1 MENEVKLPGDIIN
14 ESDFET
20 TDVETNLTNEGD
32 LFNELENF
40 LNNDD
45 EDQDEPKIK
54 TPEIK
59 SDEPVNTKD
68 DNSDDD
74 GKFTPLANYL
84 SEKGIIDLDTLK
96 EQGFELEE
104 SEDSF
109 IEAIELSIEANAQR
123 KIDEL
128 LSQLPKKFQKEFKLY
143 VEDGLEEK
151 EAESLSEKLDF
162 YSSLDQDKLKD
173 SSIAEKVVRDYYET
187 LGMDKEEIDEIV
199 SRATELDELSEK
211 AEKLSKKLESKVS
224 KEIELKKEEAK
235 VNQQKALEKQ
245 KEYFD
250 NMKKSSSA
258 FIQMLNKNGIGFNQK
273 LADEIYKSRTE
284 VVEEE
289 NGVKLNKIGA
299 ISRKDPEGFQNTM
312 HLLSA
317 LGVFKT
323 DKDGKISPDLS
334 KLTKIGESKGA
345 KKVITKV
352 DEISKKFSQSKSTDD
367 DFEDP
372 LELLKETYG

>member
-45 EDQDEPKIK
+45 EDQDEPKVK
-54 TPEIK
+54 TPEVK
-59 SDEPVNTKD
+59 TDEPVNTKD

>member
-1 MENEVKLPGDIIN
+1 
-14 ESDFET
+14 
-20 TDVETNLTNEGD
+20 
-32 LFNELENF
+32 
-40 LNNDD
+40 
-45 EDQDEPKIK
+45 
-54 TPEIK
+54 
-59 SDEPVNTKD
+59 
-68 DNSDDD
+68 
-74 GKFTPLANYL
+74 
-84 SEKGIIDLDTLK
+84 
-96 EQGFELEE
+96 
-104 SEDSF
+104 
-109 IEAIELSIEANAQR
+109 
-123 KIDEL
+123 
-128 LSQLPKKFQKEFKLY
+128 
-143 VEDGLEEK
+143 
-151 EAESLSEKLDF
+151 
-162 YSSLDQDKLKD
+162 
-173 SSIAEKVVRDYYET
+173 
-187 LGMDKEEIDEIV
+187 MDKEEIDEIV